1 MNLPRVASEFVRTLL
16 RYYRFFRSYAGRRI
30 FALIAIALVGSWAE
44 AIGIALFF
52 PIFSPGGAST
62 PIAAAVA
69 RVVERL
75 GLPPGVP
82 GTLLLIVA
90 AFTVKGVFLF
100 LGGAY
105 QYRVSSDVTRRMRER
120 IVSALREVSYRHLLG
135 TNTGVVTNVVTAE
148 VSRSTSAF
156 VHYAKVF
163 PHLVNIAIFFVIILM
178 LEWRMTLL
186 VAAAGASVM
195 LLVRIPAALSRRESL
210 AISGES
216 GGLAALLVQAVQGSK
231 YLLSTSS
238 FDRLERKILS
248 STRALAR
255 AEYRIGALYSL
266 STALAQ
272 PLIVVLMAC
281 VLFYYA
287 VALGQDLAP
296 AFVLMMYLYRIL
308 AEIFALQVDWQ
319 NFCSFSGG
327 LDAVQR
333 TIEDVE
339 RARAPRGRE
348 PFEGLRQ
355 SLELRGVTFAYDRGP
370 VLSNIDVRVERNQ
383 AVGFVGESGAGK
395 STVVDLLTGLLEPG
409 AGRVLVDGRD
419 QASIEPGSFRRKVG
433 FVPQEAVLFDDTVAN
448 NICLW
453 SADPGRPDVQAR
465 IREAARQA
473 HCDAFVEAMPE
484 GYATRVGD
492 RGVKLSGGQRQRLA
506 IARELFKA
514 PEILI
519 LDEATSALD
528 SESEALIQQSI
539 QALKGRMTILIIA
552 HRLSTV
558 RICDRLYVLDR
569 GAVVEEGAVAELL
582 GRPSSRFRRMCELQ
596 VLS

>member
-1 MNLPRVASEFVRTLL
+1 VASEFLSTLL
-16 RYYRFFRSYAGRRI
+16 RYYRFFRGYAGRRI
-30 FALIAIALVGSWAE
+30 FVLVAISLVGSYAE

-52 PIFSPGGAST
+52 PVFSPAGTSAPLSG
-62 PIAAAVA
+62 AVA
-69 RVVERL
+69 RVVRLL
-75 GLPPGVP
+75 GLPEGLP
-82 GTLLLIVA
+82 GTLLLILA
-90 AFTVKGVFLF
+90 AFSLKGVFLF

-105 QYRVSSDVTRRMRER
+105 QYRVSSDVTRRIRER
-120 IVSALREVSYRHLLG
+120 ITSALHRASYRHLLG
-135 TNTGVVTNVVTAE
+135 INTGAVTNVVTAE
-148 VSRSTSAF
+148 VSRTTSAF
-156 VHYAKVF
+156 VHYSKVF
-163 PHLVNIAIFFVIILM
+163 PHLIQIAVFFAIILA

-186 VAAAGASVM
+186 VAAAGAAVM
-195 LLVRIPAALSRRESL
+195 LLVRIPAALSRRESR
-210 AISGES
+210 AVSGEN
-216 GGLAALLVQAVQGSK
+216 GALAGLLVQAVQGAK

-238 FDRLERKILS
+238 FDRLERKIVA
-248 STRALAR
+248 STRTLAR

-272 PLIVVLMAC
+272 PLIVLLMVC

-287 VALGQDLAP
+287 VALRQDLAP

-327 LDAVQR
+327 LDAVER
-333 TIEDVE
+333 TLAELE
-339 RARAPRGRE
+339 RARASRGRQ
-348 PFEGLRQ
+348 PFTGLRQ
-355 SLELRGVTFAYDRGP
+355 GLELRGVTFAYDRGA
-370 VLSNIDVRVERNQ
+370 VLSGVDVRVGRNQ
-383 AVGFVGESGAGK
+383 TVGFVGESGAGK
-395 STVVDLLTGLLEPG
+395 STVVDLLTGLLEPQSG
-409 AGRVLVDGRD
+409 GVFVDGVD
-419 QASIEPGSFRRKVG
+419 LSTIEPESFRRRVG
-433 FVPQEAVLFDDTVAN
+433 YVPQEAILFDDTIGD

-453 SADPGRPDVQAR
+453 SADAARADVQAR
-465 IREAARQA
+465 ISEAARQA
-473 HCDAFVEAMPE
+473 HCEAFIEAMPE

-558 RICDRLYVLDR
+558 RTCDRLYVLDGGR
-569 GAVVEEGAVAELL
+569 VVEEGAVADLL